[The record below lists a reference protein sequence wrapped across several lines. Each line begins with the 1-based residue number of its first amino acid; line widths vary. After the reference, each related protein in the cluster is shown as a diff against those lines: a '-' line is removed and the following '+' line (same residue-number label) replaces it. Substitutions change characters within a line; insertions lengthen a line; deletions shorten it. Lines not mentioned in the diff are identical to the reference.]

1 MTGARA
7 RSPDEKRARRHFI
20 LTIAEQIL
28 RNDGFDAFTMNSLAT
43 TTGLAKGTLYLYFS
57 SREELVLALYIH
69 LNDDW
74 VDRFLQAEKAYL
86 PPDYAA
92 LCARF
97 YQSFAADALLVDLA
111 GRAASGLEPYVAT
124 PAKVMAK
131 RAHARAARRISGL
144 FYQNFD
150 CDPAQAQRLAWA
162 FLAALAVPSNA
173 PLKCGTIVFCR
184 KICENLV
191 RSCRAKMF
199 FSIWYCRWRRAV
211 VKTRSVISSHDD
223 AKTESS
229 GRKARIG
236 CQSFAAM
243 GFLSFWLVSSAFY
256 LTFPLSLGL
265 CLLLVSRHRTTQLI
279 RALVHDFLQTIF
291 ILVVVVVLII
301 WAVWH
306 FLLPLFGG

>member
-7 RSPDEKRARRHFI
+7 RSPDAKRARRHFI
-20 LTIAEQIL
+20 LTTAEQIL
-28 RNDGFDAFTMNSLAT
+28 RNDAFDAFTMNSLAK

-74 VDRFLQAEKAYL
+74 VDRFLLAEKAHL

-124 PAKVMAK
+124 PAKVTAK
-131 RAHARAARRISGL
+131 RAYVRAARRISGL

-162 FLAALAVPSNA
+162 FLAALSGAQQRAIEMQDNSVLPED
-173 PLKCGTIVFCR
+173 LR
-184 KICENLV
+184 KLGQIM
-191 RSCRAKMF
+191 SCKD
-199 FSIWYCRWRRAV
+199 I
-211 VKTRSVISSHDD
+211 
-223 AKTESS
+223 
-229 GRKARIG
+229 
-236 CQSFAAM
+236 
-243 GFLSFWLVSSAFY
+243 FLNMV
-256 LTFPLSLGL
+256 
-265 CLLLVSRHRTTQLI
+265 
-279 RALVHDFLQTIF
+279 
-291 ILVVVVVLII
+291 
-301 WAVWH
+301 
-306 FLLPLFGG
+306 LPLAPRRCEDPFGNIKS

>member
-7 RSPDEKRARRHFI
+7 RSPDAKRARRHFI
-20 LTIAEQIL
+20 LTTAEQIL
-28 RNDGFDAFTMNSLAT
+28 RSDGFDAFTMNSLAT

-74 VDRFLQAEKAYL
+74 VDRFLLAEKASL

-124 PAKVMAK
+124 GAKVTAK
-131 RAHARAARRISGL
+131 RAYARAARRISGL

-162 FLAALAVPSNA
+162 FLAALSGAQQRAIEMQDNSVLPEDLRKLGKIMSC
-173 PLKCGTIVFCR
+173 KDVFL
-184 KICENLV
+184 NMV
-191 RSCRAKMF
+191 
-199 FSIWYCRWRRAV
+199 
-211 VKTRSVISSHDD
+211 
-223 AKTESS
+223 
-229 GRKARIG
+229 
-236 CQSFAAM
+236 
-243 GFLSFWLVSSAFY
+243 
-256 LTFPLSLGL
+256 
-265 CLLLVSRHRTTQLI
+265 
-279 RALVHDFLQTIF
+279 
-291 ILVVVVVLII
+291 
-301 WAVWH
+301 
-306 FLLPLFGG
+306 LPLAPRCCEDPFGDIKS

>member
-7 RSPDEKRARRHFI
+7 RSLDAKRARRQSI
-20 LTIAEQIL
+20 LTTAEQIL
-28 RNDGFDAFTMNSLAT
+28 RSDGFDAFTMNSLAT

-74 VDRFLQAEKAYL
+74 VDRFLLAEKAHL

-124 PAKVMAK
+124 GAKVAAK
-131 RAHARAARRISGL
+131 RAYARAARRISGM

-162 FLAALAVPSNA
+162 FLAALSGAQQRAIEMQDNSVLPEDLRKLGQIMSC
-173 PLKCGTIVFCR
+173 KDVFL
-184 KICENLV
+184 NMV
-191 RSCRAKMF
+191 
-199 FSIWYCRWRRAV
+199 
-211 VKTRSVISSHDD
+211 
-223 AKTESS
+223 
-229 GRKARIG
+229 
-236 CQSFAAM
+236 
-243 GFLSFWLVSSAFY
+243 
-256 LTFPLSLGL
+256 
-265 CLLLVSRHRTTQLI
+265 
-279 RALVHDFLQTIF
+279 
-291 ILVVVVVLII
+291 
-301 WAVWH
+301 
-306 FLLPLFGG
+306 LPLAPNPHK

>member
-7 RSPDEKRARRHFI
+7 RSPDAKRARRHFI
-20 LTIAEQIL
+20 LTTAEQIL
-28 RNDGFDAFTMNSLAT
+28 RSDGFDAFTMNSLAT

-74 VDRFLQAEKAYL
+74 VDRFLLAEKANL

-124 PAKVMAK
+124 PAKVTAK
-131 RAHARAARRISGL
+131 RAYARAARRISGM

-162 FLAALAVPSNA
+162 FLAALSGAQQRAIEMQDNSVLPEDLRKLGQIMSC
-173 PLKCGTIVFCR
+173 KDVFL
-184 KICENLV
+184 NMV
-191 RSCRAKMF
+191 
-199 FSIWYCRWRRAV
+199 
-211 VKTRSVISSHDD
+211 
-223 AKTESS
+223 
-229 GRKARIG
+229 
-236 CQSFAAM
+236 
-243 GFLSFWLVSSAFY
+243 
-256 LTFPLSLGL
+256 
-265 CLLLVSRHRTTQLI
+265 
-279 RALVHDFLQTIF
+279 
-291 ILVVVVVLII
+291 
-301 WAVWH
+301 
-306 FLLPLFGG
+306 LPLAPRRREDQFGNNKFGNNEFGKKKS

>member
-7 RSPDEKRARRHFI
+7 RSPDAKRARRQSI
-20 LTIAEQIL
+20 LKTAEQIL
-28 RNDGFDAFTMNSLAT
+28 RSDGFDAFTMNSLAK

-74 VDRFLQAEKAYL
+74 VDRFLLAEKAHL

-124 PAKVMAK
+124 GAKVTAK
-131 RAHARAARRISGL
+131 RAYARAARRISGL

-162 FLAALAVPSNA
+162 FLAALSGAQQRAIEMQGNSVLPEDLQKLGQIMSC
-173 PLKCGTIVFCR
+173 KDVFL
-184 KICENLV
+184 NMV
-191 RSCRAKMF
+191 
-199 FSIWYCRWRRAV
+199 
-211 VKTRSVISSHDD
+211 
-223 AKTESS
+223 
-229 GRKARIG
+229 
-236 CQSFAAM
+236 
-243 GFLSFWLVSSAFY
+243 
-256 LTFPLSLGL
+256 
-265 CLLLVSRHRTTQLI
+265 
-279 RALVHDFLQTIF
+279 
-291 ILVVVVVLII
+291 
-301 WAVWH
+301 
-306 FLLPLFGG
+306 LPLAPRRREDPFGNNKFGNIKS

>member
-7 RSPDEKRARRHFI
+7 RSPDAKRARRHFI
-20 LTIAEQIL
+20 LTTAEQIL
-28 RNDGFDAFTMNSLAT
+28 RSDGFDAFTMNSLAT

-74 VDRFLQAEKAYL
+74 VDRFLLAEKAHL

-124 PAKVMAK
+124 GAKVTAK
-131 RAHARAARRISGL
+131 RAYARAARRISGL

-162 FLAALAVPSNA
+162 FLAALSGAQQRAIEMQDNSVLPEDLRKLGQIMSC
-173 PLKCGTIVFCR
+173 KDVFL
-184 KICENLV
+184 NMV
-191 RSCRAKMF
+191 
-199 FSIWYCRWRRAV
+199 
-211 VKTRSVISSHDD
+211 
-223 AKTESS
+223 
-229 GRKARIG
+229 
-236 CQSFAAM
+236 
-243 GFLSFWLVSSAFY
+243 
-256 LTFPLSLGL
+256 
-265 CLLLVSRHRTTQLI
+265 
-279 RALVHDFLQTIF
+279 
-291 ILVVVVVLII
+291 
-301 WAVWH
+301 
-306 FLLPLFGG
+306 LPLAPRRCEDPFGNNKFGNIKS